1 MFLSVSEIN
10 QLTGK
15 KKPASQARAL
25 RFMGI
30 EHKIRPDGKLLV
42 SRAHV
47 EKLLDGESVNNR
59 IKRRTEPDWSMFNA
73 KKTQ

>member
-1 MFLSVSEIN
+1 MFLSITEIN

-15 KKPASQARAL
+15 KKPTSQARAL

>member
-1 MFLSVSEIN
+1 MFLSVPEIN
-10 QLTGK
+10 QLTAK
-15 KKPASQARAL
+15 KRRASQIQVL

-30 EHKIRPDGKLLV
+30 EHKVRPDGSLLV
-42 SRAHV
+42 SRVHV